1 MRRRFIEESSA
12 SIWASGLLAA
22 PRAGTPAWAG
32 REAPYPAWT
41 TAWMMLSGARAASS
55 YSTFMELVIRLTS
68 ALRTPSSLFTAFST
82 WAEHAEQVIPVTSNF
97 CFKGN
102 TSFQRRGSAHGAQR
116 PAAEAAQIRSGA
128 NAIHPPGVG
137 YLQHSAG
144 EEVCQ
149 GLSWRFF
156 EILCRRAPALREAEQ
171 GLSKFKIEGKR
182 RLLIADGIKPVYVK
196 RDCFLY
202 GIRWEG

>member
-1 MRRRFIEESSA
+1 MKNKPE
-12 SIWASGLLAA
+12 
-22 PRAGTPAWAG
+22 T
-32 REAPYPAWT
+32 
-41 TAWMMLSGARAASS
+41 
-55 YSTFMELVIRLTS
+55 
-68 ALRTPSSLFTAFST
+68 
-82 WAEHAEQVIPVTSNF
+82 
-97 CFKGN
+97 
-102 TSFQRRGSAHGAQR
+102 